1 MTPVYL
7 TSEEHKYNAMT
18 PLPIVR
24 KRKSYNCIDSSSPP
38 KTNAP
43 MMTTN
48 KEAAPNTAIPV
59 FVLKATA
66 IASLGGILFGYD
78 MGVISGALPQI
89 AKEFALTETKQ
100 EWVVGILYLG
110 GGIGAACGG
119 LLCDSVGRKA
129 AIILTDVI
137 FIVGAILLF
146 FAPLVEQIMIGR
158 VVVGIAVSISGISD
172 VAYLHEMAPV
182 QWRGSIVSVNEA
194 CISLGFLLAFCCGI
208 WFQNVAEGWR
218 HMFGIS
224 GYLAFIQLLGM
235 LYMPESPVWLKQ
247 QGREKDR
254 EEALCMIYGDVTL
267 IPVEDATHEEI
278 TDEAKKMAGSSRQGV
293 RVTDAHVYD
302 TIVNSSGELSPSR
315 SFHSSYMDSISP
327 TARFMARNRSQVW
340 IALFLSV
347 TQQLSGQASVLNYAP
362 LIFSKLNHSDLSA
375 TLWIGLVKFFIT
387 VLVIW
392 RIEYVGRRVLL
403 LVGMA
408 MIVIG
413 QFLLAFAFTLVEPEQ
428 NPPKSAMFWAL
439 PGVLCIVFGYSAS
452 FGPLTWL
459 LTSELFPTDIR
470 GRALGT
476 STIVTYFCAWLVT
489 STFLSMQSAIGAPT
503 VFIIYGSITLLG
515 MIFAYLAIPDT
526 GNKSA
531 EEVDDELKQMWW
543 WRQRELVPDEFDTS
557 DTNDDDGNNATE
569 LT

>member
-7 TSEEHKYNAMT
+7 ASEEHKYNVMS
-18 PLPIVR
+18 PLPVVR
-24 KRKSYNCIDSSSPP
+24 KRKSYNGIDSSSPP
-38 KTNAP
+38 KTNSP
-43 MMTTN
+43 TLTN
-48 KEAAPNTAIPV
+48 KGAPTTTIPI

-89 AKEFALTETKQ
+89 TQEFGLTETQQ

-119 LLCDSVGRKA
+119 LLCDTVGRKA

-137 FIVGAILLF
+137 FMVGAILLF

-172 VAYLHEMAPV
+172 VAYLHEMAPI

-208 WFQNVAEGWR
+208 WFQHVAEGWR

-224 GYLAFIQLLGM
+224 GYVAFIQLLGM
-235 LYMPESPVWLKQ
+235 VYMPESPVWLKQ
-247 QGREKDR
+247 QGRDKDR
-254 EEALCMIYGDVTL
+254 EEALRIIYGDVTQ
-267 IPVEDATHEEI
+267 IPVEDATHEQE
-278 TDEAKKMAGSSRQGV
+278 TCETTKVAGFSGQGV
-293 RVTDAHVYD
+293 PVADAHVYD
-302 TIVNSSGELSPSR
+302 TIVNPSGEFPASR
-315 SFHSSYMDSISP
+315 SLHTSYVDNTSP
-327 TARFMARNRSQVW
+327 TARFLARNRRQVW

-347 TQQLSGQASVLNYAP
+347 IQQLSGQASVLNYAP
-362 LIFSKLNHSDLSA
+362 LIFSKLDHSDLSA

-392 RIEYVGRRVLL
+392 RIEYVGRRVLM
-403 LVGMA
+403 LVGMS
-408 MIVIG
+408 MVVIG
-413 QFLLAFAFTLVEPEQ
+413 QFLLAFAFALVEREQ

-439 PGVLCIVFGYSAS
+439 PGVLCVVFGYSAS

-476 STIVTYFCAWLVT
+476 STIVTYLCAWLVT

-503 VFIIYGSITLLG
+503 VFAIYGIVTLLG
-515 MIFAYLAIPDT
+515 MVFAYLAIPDT

-531 EEVDDELKQMWW
+531 EEIDEDLKQMWW
-543 WRQRELVPDEFDTS
+543 WRQRELVRDEFNVSVT
-557 DTNDDDGNNATE
+557 TYDDDNHATE